1 MLNQDRIQ
9 TMIQLNRW
17 EEGKNSEYIK
27 LNHTYRSDY
36 IGMALLKNFFCIT
49 IGYLLLIG
57 VGCLYHFDYLAN
69 NWFKMDLPIVVV
81 RIVMIYA
88 LLLLLYSVLVYI
100 ICSVKYS
107 KMTLFIKSYDR
118 ELRDLEDLYAD
129 TSNEDEDY
137 LDDWEDIE

>member
-81 RIVMIYA
+81 RIVMLYA

>member
-49 IGYLLLIG
+49 IGYLLLIS

-81 RIVMIYA
+81 RILMIYA

-107 KMTLFIKSYDR
+107 KMTMFIKSYDR
-118 ELRDLEDLYAD
+118 ELRDLEDLYTDAG
-129 TSNEDEDY
+129 NEDEDY